1 MVHRDG
7 RTAMNGALA
16 GIISGILLQPLE
28 VLKINLILLPKQF
41 DCIKHENFL
50 RAFYHG
56 SKVIY
61 REEGLRGFYRGNV
74 PSVLSSGLSA
84 GIFFGTLDHLERLGL
99 RLQVNKQ
106 LSEFLSS
113 ATARAV
119 ASLLVNPINIWK
131 TRAEILGY
139 EEYRSVSS
147 SIRKIYTNEGM
158 YGFFK
163 GSLLM
168 ILRDFP
174 FGGMFYVTYR
184 FTNHLLHKVSSS
196 DIVYLTSG
204 VIAGVIAT
212 TATHPVEIILAK
224 TQADTSKTDFA
235 HQRGAGSREM
245 KQIWKAE
252 GVPGLFKGLFPRL
265 IRKPITNAMTFFFY
279 EMLNKYQ
286 KKTHLSPS
294 DAPQPEP
301 SAHEMTTD
309 VQSVP

>member
-7 RTAMNGALA
+7 RTALNGALA

-41 DCIKHENFL
+41 DCIRHENFF
-50 RAFYHG
+50 RAFVDG
-56 SKVIY
+56 FKVIH
-61 REEGLRGFYRGNV
+61 REEGFRGFYRGNV

-84 GIFFGTLDHLERLGL
+84 GIFFGTLDRLERLGL

-113 ATARAV
+113 ATARAI

-139 EEYRSVSS
+139 NEYRSVTS
-147 SIRKIYTNEGM
+147 SIRKIYTNEGL

-163 GSLLM
+163 GSMLM
-168 ILRDFP
+168 MLRDFP

-184 FTNHLLHKVSSS
+184 FTNHLLHRFSKS

-212 TATHPVEIILAK
+212 TATHPVEIVLAK

-235 HQRGAGSREM
+235 HQRGAVFREM
-245 KQIWKAE
+245 RHIWRAE
-252 GVPGLFKGLFPRL
+252 GVTGLFKGLFPRL

-286 KKTHLSPS
+286 KRLNHSPADS
-294 DAPQPEP
+294 PQPEP
-301 SAHEMTTD
+301 SANEMTTD